1 MMITE
6 APRLET
12 ERLILRHF
20 TLDDY
25 EALVACWSDP
35 EMVKFIGSGKPQDGE
50 MSWARLMRYI
60 GHWQA
65 LGYGY
70 WALFEKQSGRFVGSF
85 GFQEVKRNL
94 TPALEH
100 PEAGWSL
107 IPAVHGQGYAAEAL
121 SAVLNWADNNFSGPV
136 CCIIDDDNQRSIGL
150 AERFGFT
157 FQHYVEYHGKQIR
170 MFLRPDNR

>member
-1 MMITE
+1 
-6 APRLET
+6 
-12 ERLILRHF
+12 
-20 TLDDY
+20 
-25 EALVACWSDP
+25 
-35 EMVKFIGSGKPQDGE
+35 

-70 WALFEKQSGRFVGSF
+70 WARCLKNRVGVSWGRLV
-85 GFQEVKRNL
+85 FQEVKRNL

-157 FQHYVEYHGKQIR
+157 FQHYVEYHGSKYECSFARTIANHAWPCSEVAV
-170 MFLRPDNR
+170 LLGRPPESIDKLF